1 VQQSKYHCPKCG
13 NNQAEI
19 DEIRTTG
26 KGFTRIFDIQNRKF
40 TTVTCSRCKYT
51 EFYKG
56 NASSLSNVVDFLV
69 G

>member
-1 VQQSKYHCPKCG
+1 MQQTKYHCPKCG
-13 NNQAEI
+13 NTQAEV

-26 KGFTRIFDIQNRKF
+26 KGFTRLFDIQNRKF
-40 TTVTCSRCKYT
+40 TAASCTRCKYT

-56 NASSLSNVVDFLV
+56 NASMLGNIADFLV

>member
-1 VQQSKYHCPKCG
+1 MNQFKYRCPKCG
-13 NNQAEI
+13 NTKAEI

-26 KGFTRIFDIQNRKF
+26 NGFSRFFDIQNRKF
-40 TTVTCSRCKYT
+40 TVVTCSHCKYS

-56 NASSLSNVVDFLV
+56 SASTLGNVADFLV

>member
-1 VQQSKYHCPKCG
+1 MQQTKYRCPKCG
-13 NNQAEI
+13 NTRAEM

-26 KGFTRIFDIQNRKF
+26 KGFTRLFDIQNRKF
-40 TTVTCSRCKYT
+40 TVITCSHCKYS

-56 NASSLSNVVDFLV
+56 SASTLGNIADFLI

>member
-1 VQQSKYHCPKCG
+1 MQTTKYNCPKCS
-13 NNQAEI
+13 NTQAEV

-26 KGFTRIFDIQNRKF
+26 NGFSRFFDIQNRKF
-40 TTVTCSRCKYT
+40 TVVTCTRCKYT

-56 NASSLSNVVDFLV
+56 KASNLSNVADFLI